1 MLVLLSPAK
10 RLDFDSPAGCVEV
23 STPPMLDQS
32 EVLIDTLRKMTTPK
46 LRKLMGLSESLASL
60 NLERYQNFNTP
71 FTAENAKAAAWA
83 FQGDVYKGLDAA
95 TFAEKDQRFAQ
106 GNVRILSGLYGLLRP
121 MDLIQPYRLEMGTR
135 LKTQRGTDL
144 YKFWGDRITD
154 AINTD
159 LAASG
164 HQHVLNLA
172 SNEYFKSVRKKQLN
186 APVTNVAFKDFKNGQ
201 YKIISFF
208 AKFARGV
215 MARWVVTQQITAP
228 HDLKAFT
235 EEGYAYSEE
244 LSSQDTLTFTR
255 G

>member
-10 RLDFDSPAGCVEV
+10 RLDFDSPAACIDV
-23 STPPMLDQS
+23 SQPPMLDQS
-32 EVLIDTLRKMTTPK
+32 EVLIGTLRKMTTPK

-60 NLERYQNFNTP
+60 NLERYQSFTTP
-71 FTAENAKAAAWA
+71 FTPDNAKAAAWA

-95 TFAEKDQRFAQ
+95 TFGEQEQRFAQ
-106 GNVRILSGLYGLLRP
+106 DNIRILSGLYGLLRP

-135 LKTQRGTDL
+135 LKTRRGPDL

-154 AINTD
+154 AINSD
-159 LAASG
+159 LAANG
-164 HQHVLNLA
+164 HEHVLNLA

-215 MARWVVTQQITAP
+215 MARWVVTEKLSQP
-228 HDLKAFT
+228 DDLKSFN
-235 EEGYAYSEE
+235 EEGYVYNEQ
-244 LSSQDTLTFTR
+244 LSTNDTLTFTR